1 MMSVQFSP
9 RSNRAASIA
18 NAGELTGNRYGSAL
32 TPPPAPDKLPV
43 LAAPLAPLPFAAGP
57 AGRDRAPGRARVLIT
72 FAASRCSATNR
83 ALFVV
88 PDFPLPTPA
97 LFGADT
103 PVIADADTFA
113 GRFNELFAE
122 LFGWLLTSIFA
133 PRFAAPAPG
142 PLAPRFAA
150 PAPAPLPPRFTAPAP
165 APLPPRFGFTPPAP
179 TAAFAGPGR
188 FPLDP
193 ARRALALREP
203 VDGVADDFL
212 LLLLA
217 MVAFV

>member
-1 MMSVQFSP
+1 MSVQFSP

-18 NAGELTGNRYGSAL
+18 NAGELTGNRYGSVL
-32 TPPPAPDKLPV
+32 TPPPAPDKLP
-43 LAAPLAPLPFAAGP
+43 LTPAPLAPLPFAAGP

-72 FAASRCSATNR
+72 FTASRCSATNR

-103 PVIADADTFA
+103 LVIADADTFA

-122 LFGWLLTSIFA
+122 LFGWLLTSILAPVFA
-133 PRFAAPAPG
+133 PPLFAP
-142 PLAPRFAA
+142 PRFT
-150 PAPAPLPPRFTAPAP
+150 PPRFTASAP